1 MRNIPFVS
9 FEKMHTEIEEEVI
22 QKFQKVYRN
31 NIFIKGKEL
40 EIFEEAFAA
49 YCGVNYSVGCGT
61 GLDALF
67 LILNAYEIG
76 KGDEVLIPA
85 NTFIATALAVSY
97 VGATPV
103 LVEPE
108 ERSYT
113 INPDLIEEKVTSK
126 TKAIIVVH
134 LYGRCA
140 DMEPIIKIANKYGL
154 KVIEDAAQAH
164 GAMYRGKRAG
174 SLGDAA
180 GFSFYPGKNLGALGD
195 GGAVVT
201 NDKKVA
207 EKVRILANYGSKVK
221 YHHILKGNNS
231 RLDEMQAA
239 FLNIKLAYLEKWNQ
253 DRKNI
258 AEKYFLGIKNNVILC
273 PLPSDNI
280 FDCIWHVFVLRTE
293 KRDELI
299 AYLLKNG
306 IKTTIH
312 YPIPIHRQK
321 AYCDLADKKFPIAE
335 KLSSQIVSIPMY
347 YGISEE
353 ETDYVIEKIN
363 GFK

>member
-1 MRNIPFVS
+1 
-9 FEKMHTEIEEEVI
+9 
-22 QKFQKVYRN
+22 
-31 NIFIKGKEL
+31 
-40 EIFEEAFAA
+40 
-49 YCGVNYSVGCGT
+49 
-61 GLDALF
+61 
-67 LILNAYEIG
+67 
-76 KGDEVLIPA
+76 
-85 NTFIATALAVSY
+85 
-97 VGATPV
+97 
-103 LVEPE
+103 
-108 ERSYT
+108 
-113 INPDLIEEKVTSK
+113 
-126 TKAIIVVH
+126 
-134 LYGRCA
+134 
-140 DMEPIIKIANKYGL
+140 
-154 KVIEDAAQAH
+154 
-164 GAMYRGKRAG
+164 
-174 SLGDAA
+174 
-180 GFSFYPGKNLGALGD
+180 
-195 GGAVVT
+195 
-201 NDKKVA
+201 
-207 EKVRILANYGSKVK
+207 
-221 YHHILKGNNS
+221 
-231 RLDEMQAA
+231 MQAA

-299 AYLLKNG
+299 AYLLRNG